1 VYFKWINSFN
11 IDRHPD
17 FRASFVRQCMNEDPH
32 PTEYETAS
40 VAQRVIAH
48 GIDSVVVSAVIVAA
62 GKVLNLESVGGILVF
77 VLVLAVALGYR
88 IFGDSYFEGHALGKR
103 LVGIRVFD
111 ARHRRPCNH
120 MQNAMRNC
128 ILFIPFMPLIEL
140 VLLCIDGQER
150 WGDRLAQTYVMRDH
164 ALETP
169 VHAPD
174 RPLRLEGLETT
185 LRHGSSSDAQQG
197 EVG

>member
-1 VYFKWINSFN
+1 MSLFH
-11 IDRHPD
+11 IDRRPD
-17 FRASFVRQCMNEDPH
+17 FQASFVRQRMNEDPH

-40 VAQRVIAH
+40 VVQRVIAH
-48 GIDSVVVSAVIVAA
+48 GIDSVLVAA
-62 GKVLNLESVGGILVF
+62 VMMASSALLNLESIGGILVY
-77 VLVLAVALGYR
+77 VLVLAIALGYR

-111 ARHRRPCNH
+111 ARHRRPCTH
-120 MQNAMRNC
+120 MQNAIRNC
-128 ILFIPFMPLIEL
+128 ILFIPLMPMIEL

-164 ALETP
+164 ALQTP

-185 LRHGSSSDAQQG
+185 LRHGSSSDSQQQG
-197 EVG
+197 EAG

>member
-1 VYFKWINSFN
+1 MS
-11 IDRHPD
+11 
-17 FRASFVRQCMNEDPH
+17 EEPH

-40 VAQRVIAH
+40 VVQRVVAH
-48 GIDSVVVSAVIVAA
+48 GIDSVVASAVIFAS
-62 GKVLNLESVGGILVF
+62 GNLLNLESVGGMLVF
-77 VLVLAVALGYR
+77 VMVLAVALGYR

-111 ARHRRPCNH
+111 ARHRRPCTH
-120 MQNAMRNC
+120 MQSAIRNC
-128 ILFIPFMPLIEL
+128 ILFIPLMPMIEL

-164 ALETP
+164 ALQAP

-174 RPLRLEGLETT
+174 RPLHLEGLETT
-185 LRHGSSSDAQQG
+185 LHHGSRTDSQQQG
-197 EVG
+197 EAG